1 MASIRRAALKRPGI
15 DRPETFTQFLSKV
28 FRERRLQKNI
38 TMRAVATNSGMSASF
53 ICDFENTVRGISC
66 ESWAVLCGAIGLD
79 PAKAFERAFREFQ
92 DAVFYGGL
100 TPSAAAPPRASG

>member
-79 PAKAFERAFREFQ
+79 PAKAFEKAYRQLQ
-92 DAVFYGGL
+92 D
-100 TPSAAAPPRASG
+100 SEQ